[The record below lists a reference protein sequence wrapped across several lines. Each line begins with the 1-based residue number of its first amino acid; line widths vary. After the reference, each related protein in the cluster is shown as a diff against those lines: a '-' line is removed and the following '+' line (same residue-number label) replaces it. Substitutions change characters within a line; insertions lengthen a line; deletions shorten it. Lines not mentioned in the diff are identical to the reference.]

1 MASRTLDT
9 SSVTSLKGVGPALG
23 EKLHRLN
30 INTVADLI
38 FHLPLRY
45 EDRTKVTP
53 IGAVQPGRTV
63 VLEGNIVACDVT
75 FGKRRSL
82 LAYLQDDTGKIA
94 LRFFHF
100 SNAQKDALKN
110 ASSLR

>member
-1 MASRTLDT
+1 MASHTLDT

-53 IGAVQPGRTV
+53 IGAVQPGSTV

-94 LRFFHF
+94 LRLFHF
-100 SNAQKDALKN
+100 
-110 ASSLR
+110 